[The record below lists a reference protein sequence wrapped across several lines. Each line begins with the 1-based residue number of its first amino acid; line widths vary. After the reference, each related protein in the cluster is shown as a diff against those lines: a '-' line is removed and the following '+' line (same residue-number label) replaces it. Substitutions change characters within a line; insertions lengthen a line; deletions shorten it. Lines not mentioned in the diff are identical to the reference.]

1 MRIETK
7 IWKILISSLI
17 GGLYAV
23 ILYMNVLPIYSNII
37 TKIILSIVWSYKIE
51 NEINY
56 DEDEYNDIDENDFDI
71 NDSISIEEILTCT
84 YEEDLEEIEDNIREH
99 VIFDELKFTEPKI
112 KENMIS
118 FKITL

>member
-1 MRIETK
+1 MGNKLKSLFEEMQENEVLQDRISGELTWHGK
-7 IWKILISSLI
+7 
-17 GGLYAV
+17 
-23 ILYMNVLPIYSNII
+23 
-37 TKIILSIVWSYKIE
+37 SIVWSYKIE